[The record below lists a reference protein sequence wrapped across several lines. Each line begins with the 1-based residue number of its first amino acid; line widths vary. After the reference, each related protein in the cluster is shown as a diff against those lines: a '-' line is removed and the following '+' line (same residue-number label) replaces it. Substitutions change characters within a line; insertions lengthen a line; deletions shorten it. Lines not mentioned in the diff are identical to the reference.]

1 MVSMRQMVEI
11 VATGRTQLQKEVTS
25 GNYKAMYVFLT
36 KEFILINDTIPIFYY
51 PKFRRTVPIH

>member
-1 MVSMRQMVEI
+1 MVEI